1 MRKFFISNKFL
12 LTIFVLFFTI
22 TSCMEKEKK
31 ALELKVEG
39 INLIYKSKF
48 DDALETLN
56 KSLKYNDKDPETY
69 FYIGA
74 AYFNKNDANK
84 AFDYYSKSIEVDSTF
99 AQAYINRGRI
109 FKNRQQHD
117 KACQDWLKAEELGIK
132 TLGEETKFCK

>member
-1 MRKFFISNKFL
+1 
-12 LTIFVLFFTI
+12 
-22 TSCMEKEKK
+22 MEKERK

-74 AYFNKNDANK
+74 AYFNKNDVNK
-84 AFDYYSKSIEVDSTF
+84 AFDYYSKTIEVDSTF